1 MNKISAWLFLLVA
14 LVWLLPLVNVNQ
26 LGLIGN
32 WISVI
37 AFVVIG
43 VLEMKG

>member
-26 LGLIGN
+26 LGSIGN